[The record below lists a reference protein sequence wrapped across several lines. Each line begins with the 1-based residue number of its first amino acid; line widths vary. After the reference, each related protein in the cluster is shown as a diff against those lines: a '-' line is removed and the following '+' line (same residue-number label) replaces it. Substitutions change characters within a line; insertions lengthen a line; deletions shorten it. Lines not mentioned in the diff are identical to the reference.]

1 MRTTVDLD
9 APLVREVKRIQ
20 KLEGKAFG
28 RIVSELVA
36 LGLRARKTRAS
47 ARPGFHW
54 TSQPMGARV
63 DLADKEALR
72 AVLDREEDPRP
83 L

>member
-9 APLVREVKRIQ
+9 APLLREVKRIQ
-20 KLEGKAFG
+20 KLEGKSFG
-28 RIVSELVA
+28 RVVSELVA
-36 LGLRARKTRAS
+36 LGLSARRSGAS

-72 AVLDREEDPRP
+72 AVLDREAEPRP